1 MSAEVVIVGAVTYDE
16 IHSPAGDV
24 DELLGGSA
32 VHAALGAQFAAQA
45 APVSV
50 VGDDFDFELLQ
61 PLRDAGVSLDGVQQ
75 APGETFRWACRYDPS
90 GDQRETLYTRAGV
103 YESHLVTIQPD
114 LLDAP
119 YVFLTAGNPQQNET
133 ALDQLRDP
141 RLIAVDTIEREIVTH
156 RAGLMRVVRRSQLVS
171 INAHEA
177 AMLIDWGGSEE
188 DEALPPTAAK
198 CLRALGPETI
208 IIKQASQGVEIFEAA
223 RRVHVSA
230 VPGLTVVDPTGAGDA
245 FTGALLSALARG
257 DELVEAARWGC
268 AVASFS
274 IGGFGIDG
282 LLGASAEGARE
293 RLSSVVAE
301 ERAIS

>member
-1 MSAEVVIVGAVTYDE
+1 MR
-16 IHSPAGDV
+16 
-24 DELLGGSA
+24 
-32 VHAALGAQFAAQA
+32 ALGAQFAAQA

-133 ALDQLRDP
+133 ALDQLHDP
-141 RLIAVDTIEREIVTH
+141 QLIAVDTIEREIVTH
-156 RAGLMRVVRRSQLVS
+156 REGLMRIIRRSQLVS

-177 AMLIDWGGSEE
+177 AMLIDWSGSEE
-188 DEALPPTAAK
+188 DAALPPTAAA

-282 LLGASAEGARE
+282 LLGASAAGARE